1 MTIRGEEKVKGER
14 VVVISTKITNKKNK
28 TQIEREAKMA
38 TTTTKTK
45 KKKTLNDSVCG
56 SSPYVV
62 ETFDGQHVYTIDP
75 DT

>member
-14 VVVISTKITNKKNK
+14 VVVVISTKITKKTNK
-28 TQIEREAKMA
+28 TKIEMEA
-38 TTTTKTK
+38 TTTRK

-62 ETFDGQHVYTIDP
+62 ETFDAQHVYTIDP